1 MEQAMEMLK
10 DKYDF
15 TVRWEPFFLRSDTPP
30 EGRPKPAAY
39 MDPSNP
45 RLNHLVKAG
54 AAIGLVFANKSPI
67 FPSTLKPH
75 ALMEFAKEKN
85 DGIHQN
91 DIAEKLFKKYF
102 TDGDILGEETLLGVA
117 DEVGLDR
124 SEVSSYLN
132 DKDALQKVF
141 TTATQWSAQGISG
154 VPTFYFNGKQVFSG
168 AQDTDT
174 FTRMFEVV
182 HERFPLQTDSKK

>member
-1 MEQAMEMLK
+1 MEQAMEILK
-10 DKYDF
+10 DKYEF
-15 TVRWEPFFLRSDTPP
+15 TIRWEPFFLRSDTPP

-45 RLNHLVKAG
+45 RLQGLIKAG
-54 AAIGLVFANKSPI
+54 AAVGLIFANKSPI

-85 DGIHQN
+85 DGVYQN
-91 DIAEKLFKKYF
+91 DVAEKLFKKYF

-117 DEVGLDR
+117 EEVGFER
-124 SEVSSYLN
+124 SEVNTYLN
-132 DKDALQKVF
+132 DKDALEKVF
-141 TTATQWSAQGISG
+141 TSALKWSAQGISG

-168 AQDTDT
+168 AQETDT
-174 FTRMFEVV
+174 FVKMFDTVN
-182 HERFPLQTDSKK
+182 ERFPLQTNSKK